1 MLLLVEQECDLVL
14 GTLTHQTLVSRR
26 TMRSCFGT
34 FTTMSSVVL
43 RPLVLPCPLS
53 SASVLKNMKMF
64 HKLLWENLEIY
75 IKT

>member
-1 MLLLVEQECDLVL
+1 MLVLVEQECDLVSSRHWFL
-14 GTLTHQTLVSRR
+14 GGPMT
-26 TMRSCFGT
+26 SCFGT